1 MKEEVVEEDLQGEIK
16 MNWQNIIKRRKTQR
30 LEEESYITDRIRQ
43 GKEKVSE
50 DKNKV
55 KFVGDSVREQKE
67 RDIKRYGKEF
77 LRRQKKERQRLKN
90 MDSKQRLENPVVDL
104 KGD

>member
-1 MKEEVVEEDLQGEIK
+1 

-43 GKEKVSE
+43 GKEKVLE